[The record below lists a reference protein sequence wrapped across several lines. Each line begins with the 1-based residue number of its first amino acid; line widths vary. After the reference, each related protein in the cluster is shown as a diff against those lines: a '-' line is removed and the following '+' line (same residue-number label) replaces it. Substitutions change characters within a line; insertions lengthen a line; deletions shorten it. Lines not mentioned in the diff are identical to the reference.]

1 MSEDAR
7 KIRLLVADDEESF
20 VKAVARRLEL
30 KEFDVVAVTCGKD
43 AVKAARKGKFDVA
56 LLDLRMPDLD
66 GEEVLGILKG
76 KHRYLEVIIIT
87 GHASIDSAVLCTKLG
102 AFDYLE
108 KPYDFDALMDVLRRA
123 YEARIRRKFEHDR
136 KRMKDLEFLSM
147 GASPAAIL
155 KTLIHMD
162 DDEK

>member
-1 MSEDAR
+1 MSEDER
-7 KIRLLVADDEESF
+7 KIRLLVADDEKSF
-20 VKAVARRLEL
+20 LDAVSRRLEL
-30 KEFDVVAVTCGKD
+30 KDFDVVTASCGKD
-43 AVKAARKGKFDVA
+43 AVKAAKRGKFDVA

-66 GEEVLGILKG
+66 GEKVLGILKS
-76 KHRYLEVIIIT
+76 KHKWLEVIILT
-87 GHASIDSAVLCTKLG
+87 GHASIDSAVECTKLG

-108 KPYDFDALMDVLRRA
+108 KPYDFDALMAVIQRA
-123 YEARIRRKFEHDR
+123 YEARLRRKFEHDR

-155 KTLIHMD
+155 KTLIRMD